1 MGMTTK
7 SPFFSITIPAYNR
20 GYILTETIRSIQ
32 DQSFSN
38 WEVIVV
44 DDGSKDNTREI
55 VEQLASED
63 PRIRYVYQQNAE
75 RSAAR
80 NNGADHAK
88 GDYLMFLDSDD
99 KYADGHLEK
108 LYAFIQEKEC
118 PVALFF
124 SNMSYLTDK
133 GIEIPE
139 IPTMLSGK
147 EFEYLLLQPITPSR
161 VCIHRDIFK
170 DFRFDPKIVIVED
183 LVLWVC
189 IATKYPAFQLCENT
203 LWYRIH
209 DGNSV
214 DLSRNSYF
222 DRYKGLLRL
231 FNDADYRAV
240 SAKIDGRIKN
250 HLLAECAF
258 NMARHFEF
266 VKNFKQMNAELMR
279 SFKHSPAY
287 RNKERLF
294 MYLNHQTFGK
304 QMLKLMGKGKTA

>member
-1 MGMTTK
+1 MENK
-7 SPFFSITIPAYNR
+7 PFFSIIIPAYNR

-55 VEQLASED
+55 VEQLASND
-63 PRIRYVYQQNAE
+63 ARIRYVYQQNAE

-80 NNGADHAK
+80 NNGAEHSK
-88 GDYLMFLDSDD
+88 GVYLMFLDSDD

-108 LYAFIQEKEC
+108 LHTFIQEKGC

-124 SNMSYLTDK
+124 TNMSYLTEK
-133 GIEIPE
+133 GVKIPE
-139 IPTMLSGK
+139 IPAMASGK

-161 VCIHRDIFK
+161 VCIHRDILK
-170 DFRFDPKIVIVED
+170 EFRFDPKIVIVED

-189 IATKYPAFQLCENT
+189 IATKYPVFQLCENT

-214 DLSRNSYF
+214 DLSRNSF
-222 DRYKGLLRL
+222 CDRYKGLLRL
-231 FNDADYRAV
+231 FNDDDYGNV
-240 SAKIDGRIKN
+240 SSKIEDRIKN

-266 VKNFKQMNAELMR
+266 VKNFKQMNAELIR

-294 MYLNHQTFGK
+294 MYLNHQAFGK
-304 QMLKLMGKGKTA
+304 QILKLMGKGKTA

>member
-1 MGMTTK
+1 MGMTTET
-7 SPFFSITIPAYNR
+7 PFFSITIPAYNR
-20 GYILTETIRSIQ
+20 GYILSETIRSIQ

-55 VEQLASED
+55 VEQLASQD
-63 PRIRYVYQQNAE
+63 ARIRYVYQQNAE

-80 NNGADHAK
+80 NNGADHSK
-88 GDYLMFLDSDD
+88 GAYLMFLDSDD

-108 LYAFIQEKEC
+108 LYAFIQEKGC

-124 SNMSYLTDK
+124 SNMSYLTEK
-133 GIEIPE
+133 GVEIPE
-139 IPTMLSGK
+139 IPTMIGGK

-161 VCIHRDIFK
+161 VCIHRDILK
-170 DFRFDPKIVIVED
+170 EFRFDPKIVIVED

-231 FNDADYRAV
+231 FNDTDYLTV
-240 SAKIDGRIKN
+240 SEKIDGGIKN

-266 VKNFKQMNAELMR
+266 VKNFKQMNVELKR
-279 SFKHSPAY
+279 SFKHSPTY

-294 MYLNHQTFGK
+294 MYLNHQTIGK
-304 QMLKLMGKGKTA
+304 QMLKLVGKGKTA